1 MCISKALKKQFDI
14 DKNQAIYINLK
25 NDYIEFKNNYEKSI
39 SVKYR
44 KNNREQYLN
53 CCKSLNEDPIDENDF
68 EVAKKYKKQQEEMA
82 QELNDEMNRL
92 EKRSIKNF
100 ENNDSYDFHLMFY
113 DKYKQACKNQGIKP
127 MRLDELTNSKDT
139 Y

>member
-1 MCISKALKKQFDI
+1 MCISKALKEQFDI
-14 DKNQAIYINLK
+14 DKNQTIYMNLK

-68 EVAKKYKKQQEEMA
+68 EVAKQYKKQQEEMV
-82 QELNDEMNRL
+82 QELNDEVNRL
-92 EKRSIKNF
+92 EQKAINNF
-100 ENNDSYDFHLMFY
+100 ENNNSYGFHLMFY
-113 DKYKQACKNQGIKP
+113 DKYKRACKNQGIKP
-127 MRLDELTNSKDT
+127 MDFDELVNSKGI